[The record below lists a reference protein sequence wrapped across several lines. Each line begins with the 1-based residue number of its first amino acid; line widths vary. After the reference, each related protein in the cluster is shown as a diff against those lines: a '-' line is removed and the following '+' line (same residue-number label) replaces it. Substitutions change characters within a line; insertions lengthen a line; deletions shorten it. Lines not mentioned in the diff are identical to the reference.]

1 MFLKRRHGI
10 GCGVKVLREHHL
22 SDSTAKANPGAGP
35 CGGSIVVTGLL
46 RSVISTRAAC
56 VPHGNEPEIE
66 NFYNAVA
73 GVLISRGGL

>member
-22 SDSTAKANPGAGP
+22 SDSTAKANSVAGP

-56 VPHGNEPEIE
+56 VSHGNEPEIE